1 MRIEI
6 LGSGGALPTPRPG
19 CQCRMCVQ
27 ARERGVPYSRTG
39 PSLFVHGP
47 DVVIDTPEESKQ
59 QLNRAG
65 IGPVPSCLYSHWHPD
80 HTAGLRVFEALNWD
94 LWRWPPRSRR
104 TDVYLPEQVARD
116 LREKTG
122 AWTQL
127 AYLERVGLVR
137 VAVLAD
143 GDTLTLGGVR
153 IRPFRLAQDYVYAF
167 LFEGDGRRA
176 LVAPD
181 ELLGW
186 TPPADLRGVDLAVI
200 PMGIVKHDPFTGERR
215 IAEEHPVL
223 QTEATFAQTL
233 DVVRALG
240 AERTI
245 LTHVEEPD
253 QLGYDDLLRLEARLR
268 GDGLNVTFA
277 YDGLVVDV

>member
-19 CQCRMCVQ
+19 CHCRVCAQ

-47 DVVIDTPEESKQ
+47 DVLIDTPEESKQ

-94 LWRWPPRSRR
+94 LRRWPPRSRR
-104 TDVYLPEQVARD
+104 TDVCLPEQVARD
-116 LREKTG
+116 FREKTG

-127 AYLERVGLVR
+127 SYLERVGLVR
-137 VAVLAD
+137 VNVLAD
-143 GDTLTLGGVR
+143 GDTVTLGGVR

-186 TPPADLRGVDLAVI
+186 TPADDLRGVDLAVL
-200 PMGIVKHDPFTGERR
+200 PMGIVEHDPFTVERR
-215 IAEEHPVL
+215 IDEAHPVL
-223 QTEATFAQTL
+223 KTEATFAQTL
-233 DVVRALG
+233 DVVRALN
-240 AERTI
+240 ATRTI
-245 LTHVEEPD
+245 LTHIEEPD
-253 QLGYDDLLRLEARLR
+253 QLGYDDLLRLEEQLHD
-268 GDGLNVTFA
+268 DGLSVTFA
-277 YDGLVVDV
+277 YDTLSVDV